1 MAIVTKAIRNGKY
14 ENEDLFDSLDLY
26 MKQLQT
32 LISNLTNT
40 TKPDT
45 IDSTLPET
53 VKDTIMLFTNS
64 LTTK

>member
-40 TKPDT
+40 TEPEMK
-45 IDSTLPET
+45 STLPEDI
-53 VKDTIMLFTNS
+53 KEAFSIFIKKLN
-64 LTTK
+64 

>member
-53 VKDTIMLFTNS
+53 VKDTIISFTNS
-64 LTTK
+64 LIK